1 MSRPVKCRH
10 VQCSPDAVYFK
21 PRAVPLSALEELVL
35 TYDELE
41 AMRLADLEGRYHED
55 GAARMQ
61 ISRQT
66 FGNIVKSAR
75 RIVADAL
82 VNGKAIRIEGG
93 VCSVVKKEIVT
104 CIDCSH
110 SWESKALPDEP
121 PFCPNCNGGNLARSE
136 RPKPDADMRR
146 QQP

>member
-1 MSRPVKCRH
+1 MSRPIKCRH
-10 VQCSPDAVYFK
+10 VQCHPDAVYFK

-35 TYDELE
+35 TYDGLE
-41 AMRLADLEGRYHED
+41 ALRLADLEGLYQED
-55 GAARMQ
+55 CAARMQ

-93 VCSVVKKEIVT
+93 VCSVKKKEVFI
-104 CIDCSH
+104 CDDCSH
-110 SWESKALPDEP
+110 TWEGGAVNVI
-121 PFCPNCNGGNLARSE
+121 CPKCKSGNLARIRE
-136 RPKPDADMRR
+136 TINQPKTP
-146 QQP
+146 